1 MESETQP
8 MGRRV
13 AYWRQ
18 RRGMSQ
24 QVFADRI
31 GKSKSWVDK
40 IERGVRRLDKYSVIT
55 ELAEALSVDSAQLL
69 GREPGRRPGLGGC
82 LDQVEVESIRQSL
95 ERYERLGRFLEAAPI
110 DPTPIPELKGAV
122 NYCWLAFEKG
132 HYPVVARSLIQ
143 LLRDTPVAEDRPV
156 GGTSADAAE
165 LMTQVYQIAST
176 VLRKL
181 GEAQLAWLAADRAIS
196 AANRGNDPLLAG
208 IATTRVANA
217 LRSLGRYQ
225 AALDLNVQV
234 AHGLIS
240 EAGGES
246 SSPAAISVYGALL
259 LQGAMAAA
267 LAGDATTSDDL
278 LDSASRAAGILGRDA
293 NYYYTSFGPTNV
305 LLHRAAA
312 FVELGEGAD
321 ALAVHESIPPAALA
335 DLVAERRAHHYL
347 DMSRACVQVGDIE
360 RAGRHLVTADRN
372 APAEIRCRP
381 LAVDLIDQI
390 LHRSKGEPAPDVR
403 RLAEE
408 VGALS

>member
-13 AYWRQ
+13 AYWRH

-24 QVFADRI
+24 QVFADQI

-55 ELAEALSVDSAQLL
+55 EIAEALSIDAGQLL
-69 GREPGRRPGLGGC
+69 GREPKRRPGLGGC

-110 DPTPIPELKGAV
+110 EPTPIPDLRGSV
-122 NYCWLAFEKG
+122 NYAWLAFEKG

-143 LLRDTPVAEDRPV
+143 LLRDTPVAEENPV

-196 AANRGNDPLLAG
+196 AAQRGNDPLLAG

-217 LRSLGRYQ
+217 LRALGRYQ

-240 EAGGES
+240 ETGGEEA
-246 SSPAAISVYGALL
+246 SPAAISVYGALL

-267 LAGDATTSDDL
+267 LAGEPATSGDL
-278 LDSASRAAGILGRDA
+278 IDSAERAAHILGRDA

-305 LLHRAAA
+305 KLHRAAA
-312 FVELGEGAD
+312 LVELGEGGD
-321 ALAVHESIPPAALA
+321 ALAVHDKIDPRAFGE
-335 DLVAERRAHHYL
+335 LVAERRAHHWL
-347 DMSRACVQVGDIE
+347 DMARACIQVGDIE
-360 RAGRHLVTADRN
+360 RAGRALATADQT

-381 LAVDLIDQI
+381 VAVELIDQI
-390 LHRSKGEPAPDVR
+390 LHRAKGEPAPELR
-403 RLAEE
+403 RLADE
-408 VGALS
+408 VGALN

>member
-13 AYWRQ
+13 AYWRH

-55 ELAEALSVDSAQLL
+55 ELAEALSIDAGQLL
-69 GREPGRRPGLGGC
+69 GREPRRRPGMGGC

-110 DPTPIPELKGAV
+110 EPTPIPELRGAV
-122 NYCWLAFEKG
+122 TYAWLAFEKG

-143 LLRDTPVAEDRPV
+143 LLRDTPVAEEHPI

-165 LMTQVYQIAST
+165 LLTQVYQIAST

-196 AANRGNDPLLAG
+196 AAQRGNDPLLAG
-208 IATTRVANA
+208 IATARVANA
-217 LRSLGRYQ
+217 LRALGRYQ

-240 EAGGES
+240 DTGGES
-246 SSPAAISVYGALL
+246 AGPEAISVYGALL

-267 LAGDATTSDDL
+267 LAGESATSSDL
-278 LDSASRAAGILGRDA
+278 LDSADRAAAILGRDA
-293 NYYYTSFGPTNV
+293 NHYYTSFGPTNV
-305 LLHRAAA
+305 LLHRAAVL
-312 FVELGEGAD
+312 VELGEGAH
-321 ALAVHESIPPAALA
+321 ALAVHDGIDRAALG

-347 DMSRACVQVGDIE
+347 DMARACVQIGDIE
-360 RAGRHLVTADRN
+360 RASKALTTAERT
-372 APAEIRCRP
+372 APAEVRCRP
-381 LAVDLIDQI
+381 IAAELIDQI
-390 LHRSKGEPAPDVR
+390 LHRTRGEPAPEMR
-403 RLAEE
+403 RLAAQ
-408 VGALS
+408 VGALD

>member
-1 MESETQP
+1 
-8 MGRRV
+8 
-13 AYWRQ
+13 
-18 RRGMSQ
+18 MSQ

-55 ELAEALSVDSAQLL
+55 ELAEALSIDAGQLL
-69 GREPGRRPGLGGC
+69 GREPKRRPGLGGC

-95 ERYERLGRFLEAAPI
+95 ERYERLGRFLEAAAI
-110 DPTPIPELKGAV
+110 EPTPIPELRGAV
-122 NYCWLAFEKG
+122 AYAWLAFEKG

-143 LLRDTPVAEDRPV
+143 LLRDTPVAEENPI
-156 GGTSADAAE
+156 GGTKADAAE

-181 GEAQLAWLAADRAIS
+181 GEPQLAWLAADRAIS
-196 AANRGNDPLLAG
+196 AAQRGNDPLLAG

-217 LRSLGRYQ
+217 LRALGRYQ
-225 AALDLNVQV
+225 AALDLNIQV

-240 EAGGES
+240 DTGGES
-246 SSPAAISVYGALL
+246 AGPEAISVYGALL

-267 LAGDATTSDDL
+267 LSGEGATCSDL
-278 LDSASRAAGILGRDA
+278 LDSADRAAVILGRDA
-293 NYYYTSFGPTNV
+293 NHYYTSFGPTNV

-321 ALAVHESIPPAALA
+321 ALAVHDTIDRGALG

-347 DMSRACVQVGDIE
+347 DMARACIQIGDIE
-360 RAGRHLVTADRN
+360 RAGRSLTAADRT

-381 LAVDLIDQI
+381 IAVELIDQI
-390 LHRSKGEPAPDVR
+390 LHRAKGEPTPEVR
-403 RLAEE
+403 RLAEH
-408 VGALS
+408 VGALN

>member
-55 ELAEALSVDSAQLL
+55 EIAEALAIDAGQLL
-69 GREPGRRPGLGGC
+69 GREPKRRPGLGGC

-110 DPTPIPELKGAV
+110 DPIPIPELRGSVSYA
-122 NYCWLAFEKG
+122 WLAYEKG
-132 HYPVVARSLIQ
+132 HYPVVARSLIE
-143 LLRDTPVAEDRPV
+143 LLRDTPVAEDNPV
-156 GGTSADAAE
+156 DGTSAEAAE
-165 LMTQVYQIAST
+165 LLTQVYQIAST

-196 AANRGNDPLLAG
+196 AAQRGNDPLLAG
-208 IATTRVANA
+208 IATARVAGA
-217 LRSLGRYQ
+217 LRALGRYQ

-240 EAGGES
+240 DTGGES
-246 SSPAAISVYGALL
+246 AGPEAISVYGTLL

-267 LAGDATTSDDL
+267 LAGEASTSSDL
-278 LDSASRAAGILGRDA
+278 LDSADRAASILGRDA

-305 LLHRAAA
+305 QLHRAAA
-312 FVELGEGAD
+312 LVELGEGAD
-321 ALAVHESIPPAALA
+321 ALAVHDRIDPRPFGE
-335 DLVAERRAHHYL
+335 LVAERRAHHFL
-347 DMSRACVQVGDIE
+347 DMARACIQVGDIE
-360 RAGRHLVTADRN
+360 RAGRSLATADQT

-381 LAVDLIDQI
+381 IAVELIDQ
-390 LHRSKGEPAPDVR
+390 LMHRLNGAPAPEIR
-403 RLAEE
+403 RLAEA
-408 VGALS
+408 VGATG